1 MGERQ
6 RGQVRAVRASGP
18 GEIKISC
25 GRGQKMDDGEGGVVM
40 GAFGDW

>member
-18 GEIKISC
+18 GGKSRSTVAEV
-25 GRGQKMDDGEGGVVM
+25 RRWKMERAGS
-40 GAFGDW
+40 